1 MPIQAGLFDSFD
13 NLDTISA
20 ESLIPWLKPVPELKR
35 IENYLA
41 NKILYPQTIAQTEF
55 EMQMDLAI
63 LREALKMNAPK
74 GKNAMLG
81 GNPFVNTTLRK
92 LMMPAKFLNFLP
104 DLPTLAAVFI
114 DALLRDQPKQD

>member
-63 LREALKMNAPK
+63 LR
-74 GKNAMLG
+74 
-81 GNPFVNTTLRK
+81 
-92 LMMPAKFLNFLP
+92 
-104 DLPTLAAVFI
+104 
-114 DALLRDQPKQD
+114 